1 MLRFDEIYDGKT
13 VLVTGHTGFKGAW
26 LTIWLRE
33 LGADVVGFSLPEPV
47 SEPNMFDVCGLGE
60 RCVDVRGDVRDRA
73 AVAAVVAEHDPD
85 VIFHMAAQPIV
96 LTGIAEPVETFEV
109 NAQGTVHVLEA
120 VRQVAATGSSK
131 RRVVVSITTD
141 KVYEDQNWP
150 WGYRETDR
158 LGGKDPYSASKAMA
172 ELSIH
177 AYRRTYFRPED
188 LADHGVALAS
198 VRAGN
203 VIGGGDLAPHRLV
216 PDCIKALQAGVPIEV
231 RNPASVRPWQHV
243 MVPLSGYLELGRRML
258 GAEAAGFCEAW
269 NFGPADE
276 AGITVG
282 QVADKLIE
290 IWGGGTVTA
299 GEPDTGGFETFLLR
313 LAFDKAASKMDW
325 RPGLDWVEALTETAA
340 WFGALG
346 VGDDM
351 YDVTV
356 RHLGRLT
363 A

>member
-1 MLRFDEIYDGKT
+1 MLRFDESYAGKT

-26 LTIWLRE
+26 LSTWLLE

-47 SEPNMFDVCGLGE
+47 SEPNMFDVCGLAD
-60 RCVDVRGDVRDRA
+60 RMTDRRGDIRDRA
-73 AVAAVVAEHDPD
+73 AVAALVAEFDPD

-120 VRQVAATGSSK
+120 VREVAADGPAK
-131 RRVVVSITTD
+131 RRAFVSITTD

-188 LADHGVALAS
+188 LADHGVALSS

-216 PDCIKALQAGVPIEV
+216 PDCIRALQAGQPIEV

-243 MVPLSGYLELGRRML
+243 LVPLSGYLELGRRLL
-258 GAEAAGFCEAW
+258 GDDAGEFCEAW

-282 QVADKLIE
+282 QVADQLIE
-290 IWGGGTVTA
+290 IWGSGSVTA

-313 LAFDKAASKMDW
+313 LAFDKAAAKLRWKPGYDW
-325 RPGLDWVEALTETAA
+325 IEALQETAA
-340 WFGALG
+340 WFRAL
-346 VGDDM
+346 DDDADM
-351 YDVTV
+351 YATTV
-356 RHLGRLT
+356 DHIDQFG
-363 A
+363 